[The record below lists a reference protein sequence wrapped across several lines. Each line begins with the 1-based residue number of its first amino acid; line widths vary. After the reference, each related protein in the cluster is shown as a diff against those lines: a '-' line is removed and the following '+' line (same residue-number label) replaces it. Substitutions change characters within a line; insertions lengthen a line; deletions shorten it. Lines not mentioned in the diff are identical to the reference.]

1 MVEPAGE
8 HFAVIGQDLL
18 RRAIDG
24 ERGAQPVA
32 DRLGAFT
39 DRAHTHFRER
49 SSVPVSALALVP
61 IRGNP
66 PTMSICHNSIGA
78 RLRYAATL
86 AETT

>member
-18 RRAIDG
+18 RR
-24 ERGAQPVA
+24 
-32 DRLGAFT
+32 T
-39 DRAHTHFRER
+39 
-49 SSVPVSALALVP
+49 S
-61 IRGNP
+61 GNP

-86 AETT
+86 AETA